1 MPTGGGRMAEGYGG
15 LHTGLE
21 ALGDGIVELAEGGRA
36 LREGTHDMQTNTAD
50 LPDILQAEIDRLLAD
65 YDPGEFSPVS
75 VVSSKNTDTAYVQVA
90 MATEPIKRPK
100 EPDPPPETVKAPGFW
115 DRFLALFR

>member
-1 MPTGGGRMAEGYGG
+1 MAEGYGG

-50 LPDILQAEIDRLLAD
+50 LPDILQAEID
-65 YDPGEFSPVS
+65 PVS
-75 VVSSKNTDTAYVQVA
+75 FVSSKNTDTAYVQFA

>member
-1 MPTGGGRMAEGYGG
+1 MCIRDRAYADGGGRMAEGYGG

-65 YDPGEFSPVS
+65 YDPGDFSPVS
-75 VVSSKNTDTAYVQVA
+75 FVSSKNTDTCLLYTSRCV
-90 MATEPIKRPK
+90 
-100 EPDPPPETVKAPGFW
+100 
-115 DRFLALFR
+115 